1 MKKFFIIV
9 ISLAVLTFA
18 VYGIG
23 YLVLPAKSM
32 DIAEYSHEVS
42 IKCSDA
48 FIVRNETAYYATEPG
63 TVYNTVDEGER
74 VANQT
79 VINTIYSGAVDSSVL
94 RRLHTLDSHIRRLK
108 KDRSHSNLY
117 SNDAATVE
125 NEIAARLD
133 EITELAE
140 ENNVEQIGEYRQD
153 VNAMRSGEDI
163 SYQRKAAELQAE
175 RDETEAQISAGKTDI
190 ISENSGIFSPYVD
203 GLENIL
209 TLENIKEFDA
219 AYIRSLSANAAA
231 NADGAQVSVGM
242 PIGKIMDN
250 HKWYV
255 LGITGK
261 ENKYLFDENPNPT
274 IRFSGLTG
282 SSAEGTLVYLSEADD
297 NGEMIFLIEV
307 PTYLESAFSY
317 RTISTEIVFKTHN
330 GYKVPTEAVRTGDTI
345 DSYYVYAMQ
354 GSESYKC
361 DCEVLYT
368 DSAEGYSVIRSTE
381 DAANKLSVMERVVI
395 GEK

>member
-9 ISLAVLTFA
+9 ISLAVLTIA

-23 YLVLPAKSM
+23 YLVLPVTSM
-32 DIAEYSHEVS
+32 DITEYKQEVS

-48 FIVRNETAYYATEPG
+48 FIVRNETAYYATASG

-74 VANQT
+74 VGRET
-79 VINTIYSGAVDSSVL
+79 VINTIYSGAADSSVL
-94 RRLHTLDSHIRRLK
+94 RRLHTLDAHINRLK

-125 NEIAARLD
+125 NEIAERLS
-133 EITELAE
+133 EITALARD
-140 ENNVEQIGEYRQD
+140 NNVEKIGEYRRD
-153 VNAMRSGEDI
+153 VNALRSGEDI
-163 SYQRKAAELQAE
+163 SYQIKIEELQAE
-175 RDETEAQISAGKTDI
+175 RDETESRIALGKTDI
-190 ISENSGIFSPYVD
+190 LSENSGIFSPYVD

-209 TLENIKEFDA
+209 TPENIKEFDA
-219 AYIRSLSANAAA
+219 AYIRSLAANSAV
-231 NADGAQVSVGM
+231 NADGAEVSVGM
-242 PIGKIMDN
+242 PVGKVMDN

-255 LGITGK
+255 LGITDAS
-261 ENKYLFDENPNPT
+261 NKTLFDENNRPT
-274 IRFSGLTG
+274 VRFSGLTG
-282 SSAEGTLVYLSEADD
+282 SSAAGKLAYISEPDD
-297 NGEMIFLIEV
+297 NGECIFLIEV

-317 RTISTEIVFKTHN
+317 RKISAEIIFKEYT
-330 GYKVPTEAVRTGDTI
+330 GYKVPIEAVRTGDSI

-368 DSAEGYSVIRSTE
+368 DSAGGYSVIKSTE
-381 DAANKLSVMERVVI
+381 DAVNKLSVMERIVI
-395 GEK
+395 GER